1 MITCKND
8 RMLELLWFVGYC
20 GEMPSQL
27 ALRVGGHPEWNRH
40 VKYRAI
46 QEGYLT
52 VFRGKHRQ
60 RVVRSLRLTDK
71 GVDYISERD
80 PAALAYVL
88 GRHHGGVI
96 TRNNME
102 QTLRRH
108 ALAIA
113 LLMSFNAGAKIL
125 PADKPSLLPS
135 QTKVDPANLGPIY
148 YSAAELR
155 EGIQA
160 FDEDS
165 VAKTSRIL
173 GVIVSGHQCFC
184 LYYTGHTRMYWMRN
198 QEENTVASIETL
210 LSSRGFKCTVYSQ
223 VIIGSNL
230 NVAVRIAGYKLNSR
244 SRYFTLSEEYDHCY
258 FLENSFHG
266 DELLGI
272 LISPERRLSMD
283 RKALEGYLP
292 PPKWTRYCDGLSK
305 DGERPVLLG
314 YHFDLLRLHDLDG
327 SHAGFHESPIIL
339 CFDYQREAIQA
350 MAGPLIE
357 VRPFDGGYDDEGNE

>member
-40 VKYRAI
+40 VKYKAI
-46 QEGYLT
+46 EEGYLT

-60 RVVRSLRLTDK
+60 RVIRSLRLTDK
-71 GVDYISERD
+71 GIDYISERD
-80 PAALAYVL
+80 PAALAYIL
-88 GRHHGGVI
+88 GKHHGGVV

-102 QTLRRH
+102 HTMRRH
-108 ALAIA
+108 SLAIA
-113 LLMSFNAGAKIL
+113 LLMSFNAGAAIL

-135 QTKVDPANLGPIY
+135 ETKVNPDVLGPIY
-148 YSAAELR
+148 YSASELR
-155 EGIQA
+155 DGIQA

-173 GVIVSGHQCFC
+173 GVIVSGKQCFC
-184 LYYTGHTRMYWMRN
+184 LYHTGHTRMYWMRN

-210 LSSRGFKCTVYSQ
+210 LSSRGFNCTIFNQ

-230 NVAVRIAGYKLNSR
+230 NVAVRIAGYKINSR
-244 SRYFTLSEEYDHCY
+244 SRYFTLSDQYEHCF
-258 FLENSFHG
+258 FLENSRHG
-266 DELLGI
+266 DQLLGI
-272 LISPERRLSMD
+272 LIHPEIRQKVD
-283 RKALEGYLP
+283 RKALQGYDP

-305 DGERPVLLG
+305 EDGRPVILG
-314 YHFDLLRLHDLDG
+314 YHFDLLRLQDLDG
-327 SHAGFHESPIIL
+327 SHAGYEESPIVL
-339 CFDYQREAIQA
+339 CFDYQREAIQSIA
-350 MAGPLIE
+350 TPLIE
-357 VRPFDGGYDDEGNE
+357 VRPLNGGFDDEEI

>member
-46 QEGYLT
+46 DEGYLT

-60 RVVRSLRLTDK
+60 RVIRSLRLTDK
-71 GVDYISERD
+71 GIDYISEKD
-80 PAALAYVL
+80 PAALAYIL
-88 GRHHGGVI
+88 GKHHGGVV

-102 QTLRRH
+102 HTLRRH
-108 ALAIA
+108 SLAIA

-125 PADKPSLLPS
+125 PAEKPSLLPDHP
-135 QTKVDPANLGPIY
+135 KAVPDRLGPIY

-160 FDEDS
+160 FDEDT

-173 GVIVSGHQCFC
+173 GVIVSGRQCFC
-184 LYYTGHTRMYWMRN
+184 LYHTGHTRMYWMRN

-210 LSSRGFKCTVYSQ
+210 LSSRGFECTIFNQ

-230 NVAVRIAGYKLNSR
+230 NVAVRIARYKLNSR
-244 SRYFTLSEEYDHCY
+244 SRYFTLSDEYDHCY
-258 FLENSFHG
+258 FMENSAHG
-266 DELLGI
+266 DELLRI
-272 LISPERRLSMD
+272 LINPHERTKMD
-283 RKALEGYLP
+283 QTALRGYGP
-292 PPKWTRYCDGLSK
+292 APKWTRYCDGLSVE
-305 DGERPVLLG
+305 DNRPVILG
-314 YHFDLLRLHDLDG
+314 YHFDLLRLQDLDG
-327 SHAGFHESPIIL
+327 SHAGFQESPIVL
-339 CFDYQREAIQA
+339 CFDYQREAIQSIVGA
-350 MAGPLIE
+350 LIE
-357 VRPFDGGYDDEGNE
+357 VRTFDARGKTQ